1 MPDSLAPEILGG
13 CDTIVAGSMTLTAMR
28 RRLAIR
34 RTSQGFEVVHRFAG
48 EWLGLTYPARIRGNL
63 VAARAD
69 LSAHVENDADK
80 RRIGGN

>member
-1 MPDSLAPEILGG
+1 MDGTTIQIGG
-13 CDTIVAGSMTLTAMR
+13 CDTIVAGSSTLTAKY

-48 EWLGLTYPARIRGNL
+48 EWLGVSYPACVRRNV

-69 LSAHVENDADK
+69 LSAHVEKDAD
-80 RRIGGN
+80 RRREAR